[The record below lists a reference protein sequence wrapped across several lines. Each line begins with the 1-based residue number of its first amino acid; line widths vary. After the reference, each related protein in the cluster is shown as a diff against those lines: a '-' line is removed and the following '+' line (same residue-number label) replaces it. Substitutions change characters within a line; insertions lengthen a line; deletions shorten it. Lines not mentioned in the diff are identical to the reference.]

1 MKTLFFSIA
10 VLLCFS
16 TAVFAELSVS
26 DLEKIRQIVNE
37 AEVRTEKR
45 INEAEVRT
53 EKRINEVQ
61 AQLEQRIAE
70 QSERFSAEIRAQGD
84 RITEQGKR
92 LDFHGALLITLIG
105 AIIAF
110 VGLPLAF
117 IIYQFNKYSVR
128 EYEIKTLREKIEALE
143 KKHILR
149 A

>member
-16 TAVFAELSVS
+16 SAVFAELSVS

-45 INEAEVRT
+45 I
-53 EKRINEVQ
+53 
-61 AQLEQRIAE
+61 AE
-70 QSERFSAEIRAQGD
+70 QGKRLSAEIQA
-84 RITEQGKR
+84 QGKR

>member
-1 MKTLFFSIA
+1 MKTLLFSIA

-16 TAVFAELSVS
+16 SAVFAELSVS

-45 INEAEVRT
+45 INETEVR
-53 EKRINEVQ
+53 I
-61 AQLEQRIAE
+61 EQRIAE

-110 VGLPLAF
+110 VGVPLAF